1 MVLKSLT
8 FYLGVDQE
16 KKRAGRPPKVSDLQ
30 LCALFILSYITNTPV
45 FTLAKC
51 RWKEFRAGRD
61 QKGFSISLASSEGSP
76 PLPYSWK
83 GLTKRPFSSE
93 AIVGGRGVG

>member
-30 LCALFILSYITNTPV
+30 FSGWFWVY
-45 FTLAKC
+45 
-51 RWKEFRAGRD
+51 GR
-61 QKGFSISLASSEGSP
+61 QRI
-76 PLPYSWK
+76 
-83 GLTKRPFSSE
+83 
-93 AIVGGRGVG
+93 

>member
-1 MVLKSLT
+1 MNMKNHLYSLYQMVLKSLT

-45 FTLAKC
+45 FTLAKSLIDPNI
-51 RWKEFRAGRD
+51 KSYHLFRKTRT
-61 QKGFSISLASSEGSP
+61 QKVYRLVERIQKQKNS
-76 PLPYSWK
+76 
-83 GLTKRPFSSE
+83 
-93 AIVGGRGVG
+93 